1 MLVLNGSATI
11 ADVVALADRREQV
24 SVSARVV
31 EAVDHAHRVAAELS
45 TRFPIYGRTTGVG
58 ANRTT
63 SVSPTDTEYGMRL
76 LRSHAVDAGDPL
88 DDRTVRAMLAVRLVQ
103 LCVPGAGL
111 DPKIL
116 SGLEAMLN
124 DDALPELR
132 QYASIGTGDLAPL
145 AGTALTLIG
154 ERPASK
160 PLTPM
165 APWGADSALPFMSS
179 SALTVGRGCLAL
191 EELSRLERASS
202 VIYMLSFLALDGNPE
217 ALSSV
222 AAQASAAPY
231 VDTICGSPALAAGDE
246 SAAGLAVPARIQDP
260 YGLRVYPVAQATVLA
275 SLHSLEGQLE
285 RTLNAAQE
293 NPLFD
298 IENDAVV
305 HHGAFYQASLSLE
318 LDGTTLAL
326 ALTAPIT
333 HSRIRML
340 NDPDTNGG
348 NAFLA
353 ADAAGSSGLMM
364 VEYVAA
370 GAIAEIRNA
379 AQPASAGTLV
389 LSRGAEEDATF
400 ASQGVQQLE
409 RSIAAYRVLLCCE
422 LVGAVRL
429 LRQRGLDD
437 QFGGAVGDALALA
450 GVLPARQRRPRP
462 SWGYR
467 VGGVAPGR
475 HRATNS
481 RRQPVV
487 AAPSR
492 RGSDPRP
499 SRRSARWVRGCGR
512 G

>member
-1 MLVLNGSATI
+1 MLVLTGHASI
-11 ADVVALADRREQV
+11 ADVVALADRRARV
-24 SVSARVV
+24 SVSPQVLK
-31 EAVDHAHRVAAELS
+31 AVGHAHEVAADLS
-45 TRFPIYGRTTGVG
+45 TRFATYGRTTGVG
-58 ANRTT
+58 ANRVT
-63 SVSPTDTEYGMRL
+63 SVAADDSDYGMRL

-88 DDRTVRAMLAVRLVQ
+88 DDRTVRAMLAVRLIQ

-116 SGLEAMLN
+116 GGLEAMLN
-124 DDALPELR
+124 EDALPELL

-154 ERPASK
+154 ERPASV

-165 APWGADSALPFMSS
+165 EPWGADSALPFMSS

-191 EELSRLERASS
+191 DELTRLERASS
-202 VIYMLSFLALDGNPE
+202 VIYLLSFLALDGNPQPF
-217 ALSSV
+217 ASV
-222 AAQASAAPY
+222 AARAAAAPH
-231 VDTICGSPALAAGDE
+231 VDTIANRLRSLLAASGRPDRR
-246 SAAGLAVPARIQDP
+246 PARIQDP
-260 YGLRVYPVAQATVLA
+260 YGLRVYPVAHASVVA

-285 RTLNAAQE
+285 RTLNTAQE

-353 ADAAGSSGLMM
+353 AGPVGSSGLMM

-379 AQPASAGTLV
+379 AQPASVGTLV

-400 ASQGVQQLE
+400 ASQGALQLE

-429 LRQRGLDD
+429 LRQRRLDD
-437 QFGGAVGDALALA
+437 QFEGVIGDALALVA
-450 GVLPARQRRPRP
+450 DLPRNDEDRDLRGDIALAE
-462 SWGYR
+462 SLLDDI
-467 VGGVAPGR
+467 GR
-475 HRATNS
+475 LVP
-481 RRQPVV
+481 Q
-487 AAPSR
+487 
-492 RGSDPRP
+492 
-499 SRRSARWVRGCGR
+499 
-512 G
+512 

>member
-1 MLVLNGSATI
+1 MVVLKGFASI
-11 ADVVALADRREQV
+11 ADVVALADRREKV
-24 SVSARVV
+24 SVSDDVV
-31 EAVDHAHRVAAELS
+31 AAVERAHRIAADLS
-45 TRFPIYGRTTGVG
+45 ARIPVYGRTTGVG

-63 SVSPTDTEYGMRL
+63 SVSPTDSEYGMRL

-88 DDRTVRAMLAVRLVQ
+88 DDRTVRAMLAVRLAQ

-116 SGLEAMLN
+116 TGLATMLN
-124 DDALPELR
+124 NDALPELR

-202 VIYMLSFLALDGNPE
+202 VIYALSFLALDGSPE
-217 ALSSV
+217 ALASV
-222 AAQASAAPY
+222 AAHASAAPY
-231 VDTICGSPALAAGDE
+231 VQTIASRVRTLL
-246 SAAGLAVPARIQDP
+246 SAAGPAGSRPARIQDP

-275 SLHSLEGQLE
+275 SLHALEGQLE

-298 IENDAVV
+298 IENEAVV

-333 HSRIRML
+333 HSRIRMI

-353 ADAAGSSGLMM
+353 ADTAGSSGLMM

-400 ASQGVQQLE
+400 ASQGAQQLE

-429 LRQRGLDD
+429 LRQRGLTDR
-437 QFGGAVGDALALA
+437 FSGAVGEALALSDA
-450 GVLPARQRRPRP
+450 LPDDTEDRDLR
-462 SWGYR
+462 GD
-467 VGGVAPGR
+467 VALAESLLDDIGRLVVEDGPG
-475 HRATNS
+475 
-481 RRQPVV
+481 
-487 AAPSR
+487 
-492 RGSDPRP
+492 
-499 SRRSARWVRGCGR
+499 
-512 G
+512 

>member
-1 MLVLNGSATI
+1 
-11 ADVVALADRREQV
+11 
-24 SVSARVV
+24 
-31 EAVDHAHRVAAELS
+31 
-45 TRFPIYGRTTGVG
+45 
-58 ANRTT
+58 
-63 SVSPTDTEYGMRL
+63 
-76 LRSHAVDAGDPL
+76 
-88 DDRTVRAMLAVRLVQ
+88 
-103 LCVPGAGL
+103 VPGAGL

-116 SGLEAMLN
+116 AGLETMLN

-165 APWGADSALPFMSS
+165 DPWGADSALPFMSS

-191 EELSRLERASS
+191 DELSRLERASS
-202 VIYMLSFLALDGNPE
+202 VIYTLSFLALE

-231 VDTICGSPALAAGDE
+231 VDTIASRLRSLLATKGRPDARPG
-246 SAAGLAVPARIQDP
+246 RIQDP
-260 YGLRVYPVAQATVLA
+260 YGLRVYPVAQASVLA
-275 SLHSLEGQLE
+275 SLHSLEAQLE
-285 RTLNAAQE
+285 RTLNSAQE

-298 IENDAVV
+298 IEDGGVV

-333 HSRIRML
+333 HSRIRMI

-353 ADAAGSSGLMM
+353 SDAAGSSGLMM

-409 RSIAAYRVLLCCE
+409 RSLAAYRVLLCCE

-437 QFGGAVGDALALA
+437 GFGGAVGDAIAIADALPRSTDDRDLRGDIA
-450 GVLPARQRRPRP
+450 MGELLLDQIGGLLPE
-462 SWGYR
+462 
-467 VGGVAPGR
+467 
-475 HRATNS
+475 
-481 RRQPVV
+481 
-487 AAPSR
+487 
-492 RGSDPRP
+492 
-499 SRRSARWVRGCGR
+499 
-512 G
+512 

>member
-1 MLVLNGSATI
+1 MLVLDGSATI
-11 ADVVALADRREQV
+11 ADVVALADHSEQV
-24 SVSARVV
+24 AIAA
-31 EAVDHAHRVAAELS
+31 ETYDAVIRAHRVAAEL
-45 TRFPIYGRTTGVG
+45 TVRHEVYGRTTGVG

-63 SVSPTDTEYGMRL
+63 TVSPADADYGMRL

-88 DDRTVRAMLAVRLVQ
+88 GDRTVRAMLAVRLMQ

-111 DPKIL
+111 DPTIL
-116 SGLEAMLN
+116 LGLQTMLN

-154 ERPASK
+154 ERPASN

-165 APWGADSALPFMSS
+165 PPWGADSALPFMSS
-179 SALTVGRGCLAL
+179 SALTIGRGCLAL
-191 EELSRLERASS
+191 DELSRLERASS
-202 VIYMLSFLALDGNPE
+202 LIYALSFLALEGNPQ
-217 ALSSV
+217 ALSMV
-222 AAQASAAPY
+222 AAQAAA
-231 VDTICGSPALAAGDE
+231 SPQVQ
-246 SAAGLAVPARIQDP
+246 AVADRLRSFLETTGVPPATPARIQDP
-260 YGLRVYPVAQATVLA
+260 YGLRVYPVAQASVVA

-285 RTLNAAQE
+285 RSLNTAQE

-298 IENDAVV
+298 VRNETVV
-305 HHGAFYQASLSLE
+305 HHGAFYQAALSLE
-318 LDGTTLAL
+318 LDGITLAL

-340 NDPDTNGG
+340 NDPDSNGG

-353 ADAAGSSGLMM
+353 GDVDGSSGLMM

-379 AQPASAGTLV
+379 AQPASAGTQV

-429 LRQRGLDD
+429 LRQRGLD
-437 QFGGAVGDALALA
+437 GGFDGIVGDAMALTLSLPRNDEDRDLRGDVLLAESLLD
-450 GVLPARQRRPRP
+450 GIGRLVPA
-462 SWGYR
+462 
-467 VGGVAPGR
+467 
-475 HRATNS
+475 
-481 RRQPVV
+481 
-487 AAPSR
+487 
-492 RGSDPRP
+492 
-499 SRRSARWVRGCGR
+499 
-512 G
+512 

>member
-1 MLVLNGSATI
+1 MLVLSGSATI
-11 ADVVALADRREQV
+11 ADVVALADGREQV
-24 SVSARVV
+24 SVSPAIVATVGR
-31 EAVDHAHRVAAELS
+31 AHRLAAELS
-45 TRFPIYGRTTGVG
+45 TRYDIYGRTTGVG
-58 ANRTT
+58 ANRATA
-63 SVSPTDTEYGMRL
+63 VSPADSDYGMRL

-88 DDRTVRAMLAVRLVQ
+88 DDRTVRAMLAVRLIQ

-111 DPKIL
+111 DPAIL
-116 SGLEAMLN
+116 AGLATMLN
-124 DDALPELR
+124 EDALPELR

-160 PLTPM
+160 PLASM
-165 APWGADSALPFMSS
+165 AKWGPDSALPFMSS

-191 EELSRLERASS
+191 EALSRLERASS
-202 VIYMLSFLALDGNPE
+202 AIYMLSFLALGGNPQ
-217 ALSSV
+217 ALSSI
-222 AAQASAAPY
+222 AAYASAAPY
-231 VDTICGSPALAAGDE
+231 ADSVAARLRSVLATTGRPE
-246 SAAGLAVPARIQDP
+246 YRPARIQDP
-260 YGLRVYPVAQATVLA
+260 YGLRVYPVAQASLVA

-298 IENDAVV
+298 IENESVI

-353 ADAAGSSGLMM
+353 GDADGSSGLMM

-400 ASQGVQQLE
+400 ASQGAQQLE
-409 RSIAAYRVLLCCE
+409 RSMAAYRVLLCCE

-437 QFGGAVGDALALA
+437 AFSGVVGDTLALA
-450 GVLPARQRRPRP
+450 EVLPRGDEDRDLRGDIAMAESVLDGIGRLVDDDARR
-462 SWGYR
+462 
-467 VGGVAPGR
+467 
-475 HRATNS
+475 
-481 RRQPVV
+481 
-487 AAPSR
+487 
-492 RGSDPRP
+492 
-499 SRRSARWVRGCGR
+499 
-512 G
+512 

>member
-1 MLVLNGSATI
+1 MIVLDGSATI
-11 ADVVALADRREQV
+11 ADVVALADRRDRV
-24 SVSARVV
+24 SVSPATIA
-31 EAVDHAHRVAAELS
+31 AVRRAHETAAELS
-45 TRFPIYGRTTGVG
+45 TRCDIYGRTTGVG
-58 ANRTT
+58 ANRAT
-63 SVSPTDTEYGMRL
+63 SVSPDDTEYGMRL

-88 DDRTVRAMLAVRLVQ
+88 DSRTVRAMLAVRLSQ

-111 DPKIL
+111 DPGIL
-116 SGLEAMLN
+116 AGLETMLN
-124 DDALPELR
+124 EDALPELR

-165 APWGADSALPFMSS
+165 AKWGADSALPFMSS

-191 EELSRLERASS
+191 DELSRLERASS
-202 VIYMLSFLALDGNPE
+202 VIYVLSFLALEGNSE

-222 AAQASAAPY
+222 AAKASAAPY
-231 VDTICGSPALAAGDE
+231 VDTVADRVRSIVTGN
-246 SAAGLAVPARIQDP
+246 GLPVAPPARIQDP
-260 YGLRVYPVAQATVLA
+260 YGLRVYPVAQGSVVA

-298 IENDAVV
+298 IEGEAVV

-318 LDGTTLAL
+318 LDGATLAL

-340 NDPDTNGG
+340 NDPDSNGG

-353 ADAAGSSGLMM
+353 ADTDGSSGLMM

-400 ASQGVQQLE
+400 ASQGAQQLE

-429 LRQRGLDD
+429 LRQRGLDGR
-437 QFGGAVGDALALA
+437 FSGVVGRALALTA
-450 GVLPARQRRPRP
+450 VLPNDVEDRDLRGDIALAESVLDDIGRL
-462 SWGYR
+462 
-467 VGGVAPGR
+467 VA
-475 HRATNS
+475 
-481 RRQPVV
+481 
-487 AAPSR
+487 
-492 RGSDPRP
+492 
-499 SRRSARWVRGCGR
+499 
-512 G
+512 

>member
-1 MLVLNGSATI
+1 MLVLDGPASI
-11 ADVVALADRREQV
+11 ADVVALADRRERV
-24 SVSARVV
+24 SVAPRVIETIGRAH
-31 EAVDHAHRVAAELS
+31 EAAADLS
-45 TRFPIYGRTTGVG
+45 TRFPTYGRTTGVG
-58 ANRTT
+58 ANRLTQVGAGD
-63 SVSPTDTEYGMRL
+63 SDYGMRL

-88 DDRTVRAMLAVRLVQ
+88 DSRTVRAMLAVRLIQ

-111 DPKIL
+111 DPRIL
-116 SGLEAMLN
+116 SGLETMLN
-124 DDALPELR
+124 DDALPELL

-154 ERPASK
+154 ERPATA

-191 EELSRLERASS
+191 DELTRLERASS
-202 VIYMLSFLALDGNPE
+202 VIYVLSFLALDGNPQV
-217 ALSSV
+217 LSP
-222 AAQASAAPY
+222 AAVRAAAAPN
-231 VDTICGSPALAAGDE
+231 VDAVANRVRSLLATKGRPDHR
-246 SAAGLAVPARIQDP
+246 PARIQDP
-260 YGLRVYPVAQATVLA
+260 YGLRVYPVAHASVVA
-275 SLHSLEGQLE
+275 SLHSLAGQLE

-298 IENDAVV
+298 VDGDAVV
-305 HHGAFYQASLSLE
+305 HHGAFYQASLALE
-318 LDGTTLAL
+318 LDGATLAL

-348 NAFLA
+348 RAFLA
-353 ADAAGSSGLMM
+353 GGPDGSSGLMM

-400 ASQGVQQLE
+400 ASQGAQQLE
-409 RSIAAYRVLLCCE
+409 RSIAAYRVLLGCE
-422 LVGAVRL
+422 LLGAVRL

-437 QFGGAVGDALALA
+437 QFSGAVGDAITLGASLPRNDEDRDLRGDIALA
-450 GVLPARQRRPRP
+450 ESLLDDI
-462 SWGYR
+462 
-467 VGGVAPGR
+467 GR
-475 HRATNS
+475 LVP
-481 RRQPVV
+481 Q
-487 AAPSR
+487 
-492 RGSDPRP
+492 
-499 SRRSARWVRGCGR
+499 
-512 G
+512 

>member
-1 MLVLNGSATI
+1 
-11 ADVVALADRREQV
+11 
-24 SVSARVV
+24 
-31 EAVDHAHRVAAELS
+31 
-45 TRFPIYGRTTGVG
+45 
-58 ANRTT
+58 
-63 SVSPTDTEYGMRL
+63 
-76 LRSHAVDAGDPL
+76 
-88 DDRTVRAMLAVRLVQ
+88 
-103 LCVPGAGL
+103 
-111 DPKIL
+111 
-116 SGLEAMLN
+116 
-124 DDALPELR
+124 
-132 QYASIGTGDLAPL
+132 
-145 AGTALTLIG
+145 
-154 ERPASK
+154 
-160 PLTPM
+160 M
-165 APWGADSALPFMSS
+165 AQWGADSALPFMSS

-202 VIYMLSFLALDGNPE
+202 AVYTLSFLALEGNPQ
-217 ALSSV
+217 ALSAI
-222 AAQASAAPY
+222 AAHAAAAPY
-231 VDTICGSPALAAGDE
+231 AGTVADRLRTILATTGVQD
-246 SAAGLAVPARIQDP
+246 VQPARIQDP
-260 YGLRVYPVAQATVLA
+260 YGLRVYPVAQASVVA

-298 IENDAVV
+298 IEHEAVI

-318 LDGTTLAL
+318 LDGITLAL

-353 ADAAGSSGLMM
+353 DDADGSSGLMM

-437 QFGGAVGDALALA
+437 KFGGVVGDTLALTAVLPRNDEDRDLRGDVALAESL
-450 GVLPARQRRPRP
+450 LDE
-462 SWGYR
+462 
-467 VGGVAPGR
+467 VGR
-475 HRATNS
+475 L
-481 RRQPVV
+481 V
-487 AAPSR
+487 AAE
-492 RGSDPRP
+492 PRL
-499 SRRSARWVRGCGR
+499 
-512 G
+512 

>member
-1 MLVLNGSATI
+1 
-11 ADVVALADRREQV
+11 
-24 SVSARVV
+24 
-31 EAVDHAHRVAAELS
+31 
-45 TRFPIYGRTTGVG
+45 
-58 ANRTT
+58 
-63 SVSPTDTEYGMRL
+63 
-76 LRSHAVDAGDPL
+76 
-88 DDRTVRAMLAVRLVQ
+88 
-103 LCVPGAGL
+103 
-111 DPKIL
+111 
-116 SGLEAMLN
+116 
-124 DDALPELR
+124 
-132 QYASIGTGDLAPL
+132 
-145 AGTALTLIG
+145 
-154 ERPASK
+154 
-160 PLTPM
+160 
-165 APWGADSALPFMSS
+165 
-179 SALTVGRGCLAL
+179 
-191 EELSRLERASS
+191 
-202 VIYMLSFLALDGNPE
+202 MLSFLALDGNPE

-231 VDTICGSPALAAGDE
+231 VDTISDRVRSLLATKGRPDC
-246 SAAGLAVPARIQDP
+246 VPARIQDP

-298 IENDAVV
+298 IDKGAVV

-348 NAFLA
+348 NPFLA

-370 GAIAEIRNA
+370 GSIAEIRNA

-437 QFGGAVGDALALA
+437 QFGGAVGDALTLT
-450 GVLPARQRRPRP
+450 GVLPSGTEDRDLRGDIALAE
-462 SWGYR
+462 SLLDDI
-467 VGGVAPGR
+467 GR
-475 HRATNS
+475 LIPEDS
-481 RRQPVV
+481 R
-487 AAPSR
+487 S
-492 RGSDPRP
+492 
-499 SRRSARWVRGCGR
+499 
-512 G
+512 

>member
-11 ADVVALADRREQV
+11 GDVVALADRREQV
-24 SVSARVV
+24 SVSPATLAAVAR
-31 EAVDHAHRVAAELS
+31 AHEIAAELS
-45 TRFPIYGRTTGVG
+45 TRSEIYGRTTGVG
-58 ANRTT
+58 ANRAT
-63 SVSPTDTEYGMRL
+63 SVSPSDAEYGMRL
-76 LRSHAVDAGDPL
+76 LRSHAVDAGDRM
-88 DDRTVRAMLAVRLVQ
+88 DDRTVRAMLAVRLIQ

-111 DPKIL
+111 DPAIL
-116 SGLEAMLN
+116 AGLETMLN

-165 APWGADSALPFMSS
+165 PKWGADSALPFMSS

-191 EELSRLERASS
+191 DELSRLERASS
-202 VIYMLSFLALDGNPE
+202 VIYVLSFLALDGNPQ

-222 AAQASAAPY
+222 AAHASAAPY
-231 VDTICGSPALAAGDE
+231 VDTVAGR
-246 SAAGLAVPARIQDP
+246 LRAVMASTGTTDSRPARIQDP
-260 YGLRVYPVAQATVLA
+260 YGLRVYPVAQASVVA

-285 RTLNAAQE
+285 RTLNSAQE

-298 IENDAVV
+298 VEDKSVI

-318 LDGTTLAL
+318 LDGATLAL

-348 NAFLA
+348 NPFQA
-353 ADAAGSSGLMM
+353 AGADGSSGLMM

-400 ASQGVQQLE
+400 ASQGAQQLE

-429 LRQRGLDD
+429 LRQRKVDT
-437 QFGGAVGDALALA
+437 QFTGVVGDALALA
-450 GVLPARQRRPRP
+450 AKLPRDVEDRDLRGDIA
-462 SWGYR
+462 
-467 VGGVAPGR
+467 VAESLLDDIGR
-475 HRATNS
+475 L
-481 RRQPVV
+481 VV
-487 AAPSR
+487 
-492 RGSDPRP
+492 
-499 SRRSARWVRGCGR
+499 
-512 G
+512 